1 MKRNKNK
8 GILFWITGL
17 SGSGKTQIAKKIHL
31 TISKKYGPT
40 ICFSGDEI
48 RKIFNLKGYNKRD
61 RQVIGIKY
69 INLAKL
75 ITDQKINVIFA
86 VAGLLHKSHS
96 INRATFKNYLEIFVK
111 SEIKRLK
118 KRKSKYFYRKKVKNV
133 WGLDIKPEFPKKP
146 HIIIIN
152 DFKKNIND
160 LSKELFTKIKKKL
173 NEY

>member
-1 MKRNKNK
+1 MR
-8 GILFWITGL
+8 ILF
-17 SGSGKTQIAKKIHL
+17 KIIYAFL
-31 TISKKYGPT
+31 GIFGIFLLLWFGMP
-40 ICFSGDEI
+40 EI
-48 RKIFNLKGYNKRD
+48 RKTFDLKGYNKID

-96 INRATFKNYLEIFVK
+96 LNRAKFKNYLEIFVK

-146 HIIIIN
+146 DVIIFNKFDHTII
-152 DFKKNIND
+152 
-160 LSKELFTKIKKKL
+160 
-173 NEY
+173 

>member
-1 MKRNKNK
+1 M
-8 GILFWITGL
+8 
-17 SGSGKTQIAKKIHL
+17 
-31 TISKKYGPT
+31 
-40 ICFSGDEI
+40 
-48 RKIFNLKGYNKRD
+48 
-61 RQVIGIKY
+61 
-69 INLAKL
+69 

-96 INRATFKNYLEIFVK
+96 LNRAKFKNYLEIFVK

-133 WGLDIKPEFPKKP
+133 WGLDIKPEIPKKP